1 MGEGKTKAGKGKRA
15 SAKPG
20 ARLASAIALHQRGQ
34 LKEAEEVYLALLEAD
49 HDNPDALHY
58 LGLMRFQ
65 QGQCPL
71 AIDLVRR
78 ALQISPDYVDAYSNL
93 GNIYQQLNGPEAA
106 AELYRKALAL
116 RPDHPPALHN
126 LGLVLRQLKRFEE
139 AIGLHQR
146 AIENDPRN
154 LQSLY
159 ALSQVYKEMGRPEE
173 AVGTLKKALAIRPD
187 RDGFRR
193 LGQMLYALHRIEEA
207 AANYEGW
214 LRVEPD
220 SPVAKHMLA
229 ACTLKDVPI
238 RAGDG
243 FVTQVFDGFA
253 ESFDRVLH
261 SLEYLAPALVAD
273 ALQRTDGPP
282 RGELDIVDAGC
293 GTGLLAQHVRPYAR
307 RLVGVDLSPRMLE
320 KAAKRALYDE
330 LVAAELASFLRSSPG
345 AFDVVASS
353 DTLVYFGEL
362 RDVLAAACAA
372 LRPGG
377 RLLFTL
383 ERAAD
388 EALPEGY
395 CIRPHGRYSHA
406 EPYVRATLAEAGFE
420 VIEICSAH
428 LRREGARYV
437 EGLVVLARLPARLW
451 SEA

>member
-1 MGEGKTKAGKGKRA
+1 MGEGKTRAGKGKRA
-15 SAKPG
+15 SAKAS

-34 LKEAEEVYLALLEAD
+34 LKEAEQIYLALLEAD

-71 AIDLVRR
+71 GIDLVQR
-78 ALQISPDYVDAYSNL
+78 AIDVDPDYVDALNNL
-93 GNIYQQLNGPEAA
+93 GNMYQQLNGLEAA
-106 AELYRKALAL
+106 AELFRKALAL
-116 RPDHPPALHN
+116 RPDHPPAMHN

-146 AIENDPRN
+146 SIESDPGN

-159 ALSQVYKEMGRPEE
+159 ALSQVYKEMGRNEE
-173 AVGTLKKALAIRPD
+173 AVGTLKNALAIRPD

-193 LGQMLYALHRIEEA
+193 LGQMLYALHRTEEA
-207 AANYEGW
+207 VANYEAW
-214 LRVEPD
+214 LRVEPG
-220 SPVAKHMLA
+220 SPVARHMLA
-229 ACTLKDVPI
+229 ACTLKDVPV
-238 RAGDG
+238 RAGDE

-293 GTGLLAQHVRPYAR
+293 GTGLLAQHLRPYAR
-307 RLVGVDLSPRMLE
+307 RLVGVDLSPKMLE
-320 KAAKRALYDE
+320 KAATRALYDE
-330 LVAAELASFLRSSPG
+330 LVKAELASFLRSAPA
-345 AFDVVASS
+345 AFDVIASS
-353 DTLVYFGEL
+353 DTLVYFGDL
-362 RDVLAAACAA
+362 REVLRAACAA
-372 LRPGG
+372 LRAGG

-383 ERAAD
+383 ERAAA

-395 CIRPHGRYSHA
+395 RIHPHGRYSHA
-406 EPYVRATLAEAGFE
+406 EPYVRATLADAGFE
-420 VIEICSAH
+420 VIGIDNAH
-428 LRREGARYV
+428 LRREGDRYV
-437 EGLVVLARLPARLW
+437 EGLLVLARRWCA
-451 SEA
+451 A